1 MCFDRKHQLLTD
13 QNKTLC
19 TPIYF
24 VMAQAKGESIIYLIV
39 LFCYISS
46 RSPTTLRRHCHPLWV
61 VYVRFGLLLL
71 LLAYV
76 WMCSMARQ
84 QQKKNIYIIEKKSDS
99 FLCFEHTEIYPPY
112 TQPHNRRD
120 INTVS
125 FFSYFFCF
133 VGPWSMDD
141 FVHHPL
147 LFFFLFFFFLFAHC
161 VLFHYYLLSTKY
173 PSTSHCVPV
182 DTHIFSIQML
192 AHWMLL

>member
-24 VMAQAKGESIIYLIV
+24 AMAQAKGESIIYLIV
-39 LFCYISS
+39 LLSYISS
-46 RSPTTLRRHCHPLWV
+46 RSSTTLRRHCHPLCV

-71 LLAYV
+71 LAYV
-76 WMCSMARQ
+76 WMCSKQGNSRR
-84 QQKKNIYIIEKKSDS
+84 KKYIYIYNRKKSDS

-125 FFSYFFCF
+125 FFFVLLLLLICWPLVHGLFCALPLSYSFSCPSYFCY
-133 VGPWSMDD
+133 ST
-141 FVHHPL
+141 
-147 LFFFLFFFFLFAHC
+147 HC
-161 VLFHYYLLSTKY
+161 VLFSHYLLSTKI
-173 PSTSHCVPV
+173 PFNFPLCTR
-182 DTHIFSIQML
+182 
-192 AHWMLL
+192 

>member
-1 MCFDRKHQLLTD
+1 MCFDCKHQLLTD

-46 RSPTTLRRHCHPLWV
+46 RSPTTLRRHCHPLCV
-61 VYVRFGLLLL
+61 VYVRFVL

-84 QQKKNIYIIEKKSDS
+84 QQKKKKNIYIYNRKKRAIPFSV
-99 FLCFEHTEIYPPY
+99 LNTQRY

-125 FFSYFFCF
+125 FFRLFFVF
-133 VGPWSMDD
+133 TLVALGPWMILCIT
-141 FVHHPL
+141 PL
-147 LFFFLFFFFLFAHC
+147 LFFFLFLFFSTHC
-161 VLFHYYLLSTKY
+161 VLFSHYLLLSKKIPFNFPLCTRWY
-173 PSTSHCVPV
+173 TY
-182 DTHIFSIQML
+182 SI
-192 AHWMLL
+192 AY